1 MFIFPRS
8 EFLDD
13 EFFGIVIR
21 KKEDTKHHVECEST
35 VVTKE
40 KTVHGVELQEYPA
53 DQNFQR
59 KPNAVDDIYP
69 LETDDVLDPRLA
81 RHLGPALEEDLDVD
95 SSGDE
100 KHGDNHLA
108 YDPRLGQVHI
118 PVL

>member
-1 MFIFPRS
+1 MFVFPRS
-8 EFLDD
+8 EFFGD

-59 KPNAVDDIYP
+59 KPNAVDNIYP

-81 RHLGPALEEDLDVD
+81 RHLGSALEEDLDVD

-100 KHGDNHLA
+100 EHGDNHLA
-108 YDPRLGQVHI
+108 YDPCFGQGHI
-118 PVL
+118 PVF